1 MHISYFNIRTFKINS
16 PLNAGLQGIQFTALL
31 YIGIGL
37 PKQVSMTQSP
47 TKNEKNFFLQQHD
60 RNSRQNTDIDQLGQV
75 NKVQIYNI
83 DSNRHV
89 FITVQTYNIIKH
101 VAFLS
106 ADYRECNQLTIGLWL
121 TWSGWCE
128 LNVAIHT

>member
-1 MHISYFNIRTFKINS
+1 
-16 PLNAGLQGIQFTALL
+16 
-31 YIGIGL
+31 
-37 PKQVSMTQSP
+37 MTQSP

-89 FITVQTYNIIKH
+89 FITVQTYIIKH

-106 ADYRECNQLTIGLWL
+106 ADYRECNQLTIQPESKLING
-121 TWSGWCE
+121 
-128 LNVAIHT
+128 VAGKTTGHVILI